1 MTDETKRK
9 LKDANGKD
17 EDENDSPLKTQPM
30 QKRHFARLSFL
41 QPLFCD
47 ALGLSISRACCF
59 IFFSSSLYL
68 PFILADHV
76 LPAGKTCSVKIKRRC
91 RTLEKK

>member
-30 QKRHFARLSFL
+30 QKRHFVRLSFL

-47 ALGLSISRACCF
+47 ALGLSICRACCF
-59 IFFSSSLYL
+59 IFFQ
-68 PFILADHV
+68 V
-76 LPAGKTCSVKIKRRC
+76 LCISR
-91 RTLEKK
+91 LF